1 MTKPDPSSAT
11 IETTVGTTEPT
22 TNPTTEPTTGPTTES
37 KTGCGKF
44 MTISQNDKCHA

>member
-22 TNPTTEPTTGPTTES
+22 TNPTTEPTTES